1 MSDDTLQVELVA
13 ADRLVWSGEAKVV
26 NARTA
31 GGEIGILANHMPVLS
46 LLEAGVVEIE
56 TADGETWL
64 AAVDDGFLSVAA
76 NRVSILAGHADLAQ
90 RHRRRRGRARARPQA
105 RRRGRRPPHAGRGP
119 TSRGARPRRREGV
132 LSDTSHLIDDRG
144 PFRFPGRPSAVSAA
158 SPSL

>member
-1 MSDDTLQVELVA
+1 VSDDTLRVELVA

-46 LLEAGVVEIE
+46 LLEAGVVEVE

-76 NRVSILAGHADLAQ
+76 NHVSILAGHAESASDIDLE
-90 RHRRRRGRARARPQA
+90 RARSELDRARGDGDEQRQGAEIRRLEA
-105 RRRGRRPPHAGRGP
+105 RVR
-119 TSRGARPRRREGV
+119 
-132 LSDTSHLIDDRG
+132 
-144 PFRFPGRPSAVSAA
+144 AA
-158 SPSL
+158 ERAS

>member
-76 NRVSILAGHADLAQ
+76 NRVSILAGHAELAT
-90 RHRRRRGRARARPQA
+90 RHRRRRGRAPSSTARAAA
-105 RRRGRRPPHAGRGP
+105 RATTTTRRP
-119 TSRGARPRRREGV
+119 S
-132 LSDTSHLIDDRG
+132 
-144 PFRFPGRPSAVSAA
+144 SAVSRRACR
-158 SPSL
+158 PPRGRPDRHHHLIHD

>member
-1 MSDDTLQVELVA
+1 MSDDTLHVELVA

-76 NRVSILAGHADLAQ
+76 NRVSILAGRADLAQ
-90 RHRRRRGRARARPQA
+90 RHRRRRGP
-105 RRRGRRPPHAGRGP
+105 
-119 TSRGARPRRREGV
+119 RGARPQRAARATTTAPRREV
-132 LSDTSHLIDDRG
+132 RRLEARV
-144 PFRFPGRPSAVSAA
+144 RAA
-158 SPSL
+158 ERAS

>member
-56 TADGETWL
+56 TASGETWL
-64 AAVDDGFLSVAA
+64 AAVDDGFLSVAG
-76 NRVSILAGHADLAQ
+76 NRVSILASHAEMASDIDAD
-90 RHRRRRGRARARPQA
+90 QA
-105 RRRGRRPPHAGRGP
+105 RRDLDEAKGDGDEDRHGAEVRRLE
-119 TSRGARPRRREGV
+119 ARV
-132 LSDTSHLIDDRG
+132 Q
-144 PFRFPGRPSAVSAA
+144 AA
-158 SPSL
+158 ERAS